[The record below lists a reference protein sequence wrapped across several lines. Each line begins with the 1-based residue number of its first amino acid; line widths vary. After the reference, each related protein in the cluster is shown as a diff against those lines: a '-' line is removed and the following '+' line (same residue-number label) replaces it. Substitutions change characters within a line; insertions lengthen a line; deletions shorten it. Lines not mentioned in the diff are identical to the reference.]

1 MPLWQNSKTQI
12 IVVSIE
18 KNICYF
24 MNFNQTYSL
33 LFCRTKQRDMS
44 QQNDSQENEEVLLQ
58 EFKREAVSF
67 FNKFDR
73 NDRNELIKHLQT
85 NWYLSTDDFKNERE
99 KPKGLISDLNPL
111 NSSSCI
117 ILIPEEEG
125 VKPLDYREIHQIIR
139 ELIYGIYILNQT
151 PKVNMEANCD
161 QTSTVKL
168 PPAYLDTRIG
178 QVLSTVDYM
187 MKCLWHGAYFPKDK
201 RAHFNERWKSHLDT
215 DSTSSSK
222 SKKMTYKEFYS
233 AGKINTWPYHDK
245 T

>member
-1 MPLWQNSKTQI
+1 
-12 IVVSIE
+12 
-18 KNICYF
+18 
-24 MNFNQTYSL
+24 
-33 LFCRTKQRDMS
+33 MS

-222 SKKMTYKEFYS
+222 SKKMTYKEFY
-233 AGKINTWPYHDK
+233 I
-245 T
+245 